1 MRCSVIETNAVL
13 AGMSKF
19 ATLMS
24 GWHDISDGCL
34 TARIVGEFSAG
45 KTRLVS
51 ELLGDVLPPPLRPV
65 SSREVQT
72 RLQLEITYGE
82 EVDLQVVERRSDFD
96 FQGKLLHHLAQFPDR
111 QQIEQLGLAPES
123 HRLRLIMP
131 MQELVLPQG
140 DGLQEDAGPK
150 RLFLID
156 MPGWNSGE
164 DDIAERSANET
175 MVGMQNLA
183 LVYVAHAMRLDS
195 AGNALRLAEF
205 MEALADATFI
215 HGCHLLV
222 VVTHCPEVDRERLQA
237 RAAAQ
242 VRAQWEQRDMPPDE
256 LTLTVQCVD
265 FDHLTPEQLTA
276 FRQQFWHALLAPVGE
291 PAREEHPWAAR
302 IRSWPEAWQLAPRVA
317 RTQHMLSSLRAM
329 LKRVYE
335 GEKFLPGMNMRRLDG
350 ATPDEVR
357 SKLQSEW
364 RVRSQVQQLDPV
376 LAGLE
381 DLVLDKK
388 HPLSAWWRL
397 CWSDQMEALL
407 DAVAHF
413 YQEASRAL
421 DDVTPEVD
429 DLEEHLRTRLLDAY
443 RAAADAAHGSFSR
456 MSDAIHQAGEL
467 APEALLGTLL
477 SLGVVQAG
485 YEARCAHHLRQLPS
499 RGQA

>member
-1 MRCSVIETNAVL
+1 MIETNAVL
-13 AGMSKF
+13 ASMSKF

-24 GWHDISDGCL
+24 GWQDISDGCL

-51 ELLGDVLPPPLRPV
+51 ELLGDTLPPHLRPV

-96 FQGKLLHHLAQFPDR
+96 FQGQLLHHLTQFPER
-111 QQIEQLGLAPES
+111 PLIEQMGLAPES
-123 HRLRLIMP
+123 HRLRLTMP
-131 MQELVLPQG
+131 KQELVLPQG
-140 DGLQEDAGPK
+140 DGLQEDASPK

-164 DDIAERSANET
+164 DDIAERGAKET
-175 MVGMQNLA
+175 MVGRHNLA

-195 AGNALRLAEF
+195 AGNAQRLADF
-205 MEALADATFI
+205 MDALADATFI
-215 HGCHLLV
+215 HGCHLLM
-222 VVTHCPEVDRERLQA
+222 VVTHCPEADRERLQA

-242 VRAQWEQRDMPPDE
+242 VRALWDEKSSDE

-265 FDHLTPEQLTA
+265 FDQLTPWQLTA
-276 FRQQFWHALLAPVGE
+276 FRQQFWRDLLAPVGQ

-302 IRSWPEAWQLAPRVA
+302 IRSWPDAWQLAPRVA
-317 RTQHMLSSLRAM
+317 RTQQMLSSLRAM

-364 RVRSQVQQLDPV
+364 RARSQVQQLDPV
-376 LAGLE
+376 LAGME
-381 DLVLDKK
+381 ELVLDKK
-388 HPLSAWWRL
+388 HPLAAWWRL
-397 CWSDQMEALL
+397 CWAKQMEALL
-407 DAVAHF
+407 EAVAHF
-413 YQEASRAL
+413 YQEAARAF
-421 DDVTPEVD
+421 DEVTPEVE
-429 DLEEHLRTRLLDAY
+429 DLEEHLRTRLLAAY
-443 RAAADAAHGSFSR
+443 RAAAAAVHGSFSR
-456 MSDAIHQAGEL
+456 MSDAVHEAGEL
-467 APEALLGTLL
+467 TPEALLATLL